1 VPWHGHNRSGIKCV
15 EGDKVMKGESELAR
29 GISGPLIKSPAESL
43 SQNTQQEESSVKGED
58 L

>member
-1 VPWHGHNRSGIKCV
+1 
-15 EGDKVMKGESELAR
+15 MKGESELAR